1 VRLGAKRVP
10 GEQPAKQGRAGRHF
24 RQHLIAERVQP
35 QDRRVRG
42 DRAIVG
48 ERHVDVAS
56 GKLARDE
63 RHFARR
69 RVHDQAD
76 VRLLGV
82 DVGDR
87 MDAQQHVGHG
97 GHLVGRQRPGADAQQ
112 QQKRDGECDQPQPP
126 KGDRAHAVGSV
137 EDEIHSGRLLV
148 LRGAPV
154 A

>member
-1 VRLGAKRVP
+1 MT
-10 GEQPAKQGRAGRHF
+10 GEQPAEQRRSGHDFG
-24 RQHLIAERVQP
+24 QHLIAERVQLE
-35 QDRRVRG
+35 DCRVRG
-42 DRAIVG
+42 NHTVVG
-48 ERHVDVAS
+48 ERDADVAG

-63 RHFARR
+63 RHIAGR

-87 MDAQQHVGHG
+87 VDAQQHVGHG
-97 GHLVGRQRPGADAQQ
+97 GHLVGGQRPGADAQQ
-112 QQKRDGECDQPQPP
+112 QQEWRGERDQTQPP
-126 KGDRAHAVGSV
+126 QGDRAHAVRGV
-137 EDEIHSGRLLV
+137 EDEIHGGRLLV